1 MAYYNN
7 YEDERRQKAWL
18 VNFLLELTGRQN
30 DTVLTQFL
38 WDVEVGTLAEMFFK
52 RKYNLLSS
60 LTGDYEDF
68 ADGDDSKTGTDQDYQ
83 ETHNMFPTS
92 YRVFFKHCGNK
103 HGAIRGLAFNRRA
116 NRIDEFY
123 IPKGCFPANISLSYR
138 KESNELFGKYK
149 DYLVTS
155 YLWD

>member
-1 MAYYNN
+1 MAYYKN

-18 VNFLLELTGRQN
+18 VDFILEITNRKN
-30 DTVLTQFL
+30 DEVLSKVL

-52 RKYNLLSS
+52 RKYDLLSS

-68 ADGDDSKTGTDQDYQ
+68 ANGDDSKTGTDQDYM

-92 YRVFFKHCGNK
+92 YRVHFRKCGKK

-116 NRIDEFY
+116 NRIDEFH
-123 IPKGCFPANISLSYR
+123 IPKGCFPDSISVSYR
-138 KESNELFGKYK
+138 KGSNEVFGKYK
-149 DYLVTS
+149 DNLVRS
-155 YLWD
+155 YIWE